1 MSRGQE
7 ARVVLLKDAQ
17 NGGQAAAARGGYE
30 VGEGVLGVGGLVVR
44 KHDCCQRL
52 RRQQGRCVASR
63 AWKATAEAGTG
74 RRSG

>member
-1 MSRGQE
+1 MSRGQK

-30 VGEGVLGVGGLVVR
+30 VGEGVLGVSGLVVG

-52 RRQQGRCVASR
+52 RRQQGRRVPL
-63 AWKATAEAGTG
+63 G
-74 RRSG
+74 RGRWQLEEQGRLG